1 MALRMKR
8 HLMSSVPELRIEP
21 TPRRIRALVGTRPVV
36 DTTDAMLVWEPR
48 RLVPVFAVPT
58 EDLHAELVP
67 AAPDPRQRDLA
78 DLPPFLG
85 PEDYGVHTTEGDA
98 FSLVVDGQE
107 LSGAAFRP
115 SDPDLEGRVT
125 LSFTAFTTWLEE
137 EQELVGHP
145 HDPFKRIDVLPSSR
159 QVTVALDGVVLAD
172 TTHPTALL
180 ETHLPTRWYLP
191 RDDVR
196 MDLLIPS
203 EHRSTC
209 AYKGHS
215 SYFSLATGG
224 DEGRDIAWT
233 YPRPLLDASGVRD
246 QVCFWSERTDL
257 TVDGSPVRRPV
268 TPWSTP
274 EEQRTTGPD
283 LLEFG

>member
-1 MALRMKR
+1 MALKMRR

-21 TPRRIRALVGTRPVV
+21 TPRRIRALVGERPVV
-36 DTTDAMLVWEPR
+36 DSTDAMLVWEPR
-48 RLVPVFAVPT
+48 RLVPVYAVPA
-58 EDLHAELVP
+58 EDVRAELIPVD
-67 AAPDPRQRDLA
+67 PDPRQGDLT
-78 DLPPFLG
+78 DLPPVLG
-85 PEDYGVHTTEGDA
+85 PEDYEVHTTEGDA
-98 FSLVVDGQE
+98 FTLRLDGKDLV
-107 LSGAAFRP
+107 GAAFRP
-115 SDPDLEGRVT
+115 SDPDLGGRVT
-125 LSFTAFTTWLEE
+125 LSFAAFTAWLEE

-159 QVTVALDGVVLAD
+159 HVTVAVDGVVLAD
-172 TTHPTALL
+172 TTHPTALF

-196 MDLLIPS
+196 MDLLVPS
-203 EHRSTC
+203 EHQSTC
-209 AYKGHS
+209 AYKGHA
-215 SYFSLATGG
+215 SYFSLATGT

-257 TVDGSPVRRPV
+257 TVDGSLVRRPV
-268 TPWSTP
+268 TPWSRP
-274 EEQRTTGPD
+274 EEQRATATD